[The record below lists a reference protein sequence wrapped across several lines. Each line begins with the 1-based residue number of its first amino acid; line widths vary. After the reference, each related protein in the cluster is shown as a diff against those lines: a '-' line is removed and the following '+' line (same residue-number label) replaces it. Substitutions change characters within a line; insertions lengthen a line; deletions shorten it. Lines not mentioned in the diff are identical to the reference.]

1 MHSEKL
7 GYYLVGNKKFIN
19 KPLALIEAKTTN
31 QDITW
36 NFNND
41 IFSSCD
47 WKTPID
53 QSLFDIYTDRARQ
66 LREKYDYLVLYYSG
80 GADSINV
87 LWTFITNNIFLDEIV
102 MQLPEPTRKTFK
114 PGDISNRNIYGELEY
129 AGIPWMNKY
138 RALIHPDTT
147 IRYQDFAKP
156 VIELLKNDDWFETNP
171 TGTNFCISGIGR
183 QVAQVTESHIL
194 KLIDNRKTV
203 AQIVGV
209 DKPLV
214 HYNARNKKYYAY
226 FSDVSAMHAP
236 PVDLTQSEVF
246 HKLYHTEFFYWTPD
260 MPKLVIKQAQEI
272 KKNCERNPVAKAMAF
287 AIANRHISEF
297 RPILHPVIYPPEVE
311 VEFQTEKPSSKIIR
325 PMDDWFWDIADED
338 VKQNYLNVIEY
349 LRKNTD
355 PKHMVNFDIDNGFSA
370 HISGPYEL

>member
-1 MHSEKL
+1 MHSDKL
-7 GYYLVGNKKFIN
+7 GYYLVSNKKFIN
-19 KPLALIEAKTTN
+19 KPLALIEANRTN
-31 QDITW
+31 QDVIW
-36 NFNND
+36 DFNTD
-41 IFSSCD
+41 VYKSCD
-47 WKTPID
+47 WKTPIE
-53 QSLFDIYTDRARQ
+53 QPLFDIYADRAKQ

-87 LWTFITNNIFLDEIV
+87 LWTFITNNIFVDEIV

-114 PGDISNRNIYGELEY
+114 SNDTSNRNIYGELEY
-129 AGIPWMNKY
+129 SGIPWMNKY
-138 RALIHPDTT
+138 RALIHPDTK

-156 VIELLKNDDWFETNP
+156 VIELLKNDNWFETNP

-214 HYNARNKKYYAY
+214 HYNAKNKKYYAY

-260 MPKLVIKQAQEI
+260 MPKIVIKQAQEI
-272 KKNCERNPVAKAMAF
+272 KKNCERNPIAKAMAF
-287 AIANRHISEF
+287 TIANRHISEF
-297 RPILHPVIYPPEVE
+297 RPVLHPVIYPPEAE

-325 PMDDWFWDIADED
+325 PMDDWFWDIADES
-338 VKQNYLNVIEY
+338 VKQNYLNVIDY

-355 PKHMVNFDIDNGFSA
+355 LKHMVKNDIENGFSA